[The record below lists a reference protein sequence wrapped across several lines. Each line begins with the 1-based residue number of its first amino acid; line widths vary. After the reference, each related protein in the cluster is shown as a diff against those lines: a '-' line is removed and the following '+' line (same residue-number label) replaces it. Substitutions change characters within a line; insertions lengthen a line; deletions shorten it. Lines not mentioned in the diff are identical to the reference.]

1 MTMMPLAWRIAFHL
15 LELAVFGFSQWYWYR
30 LTYRWTDRWAARHSS
45 PVRRRNLRSLHAAA
59 FFVLLAGVAYS
70 IWLAQD
76 NASHYHDSPFRWWLN
91 AVMAVYVVGSLVSG
105 FILGCIDLAAQFAHR
120 KKGQKVAVSIQQT
133 VPAGGHAQP
142 ETASGDAPALPA
154 VAPPRHTST
163 RRRFLVT
170 ATGLVAVAPFAVAT
184 YGLFNER
191 LDFEIT
197 HVKLPMGPVGAAL
210 RGRTIAQISDIHIS
224 PFLTARDLRRVVD
237 MVNELNAD
245 LIVITGDFVTFKGES
260 QYDCVREL
268 QRLRARTGMLGCLGN
283 HEIYTKTEDSIT
295 RLCRERDIDILRF
308 EGRRIA
314 LGNGYL
320 NIAGVDYL
328 RNGEEQRVQEVRP
341 FMKEGE
347 ANLLLSHNPN
357 AFDAL
362 GDLPVQAMLAGH
374 THGGQMRVE
383 FLDVDIT
390 PALLVSPYIAGMYR
404 RPGQVLYVNRGL
416 GTVGLP
422 IRIGAAPEITLYEL
436 A

>member
-1 MTMMPLAWRIAFHL
+1 MTMMPLVGRIAFTL
-15 LELAVFGFSQWYWYR
+15 IELAAFVFSQVYWYR
-30 LTYRWTDRWAARHSS
+30 LTHRWVMARSRDNRW
-45 PVRRRNLRSLHAAA
+45 RSLHAIG
-59 FFVLLAGVAYS
+59 FFALLAGVAYAL
-70 IWLAQD
+70 WLAQD
-76 NASHYHDSPFRWWLN
+76 SASHYHDSPFRWWLN
-91 AVMAVYVVGSLVSG
+91 AIMAIYTVGSFVSG
-105 FILGCIDLAAQFAHR
+105 AVLGGIDLAATTTAWLRRR
-120 KKGQKVAVSIQQT
+120 KAS
-133 VPAGGHAQP
+133 VPVHTPVLAGDPARLQSDRGA
-142 ETASGDAPALPA
+142 ALAPARFA
-154 VAPPRHTST
+154 VGPLQHSPT

-170 ATGLVAVAPFAVAT
+170 AAGLVAVSPFAAAA

-197 HVKLPMGPVGAAL
+197 PVKLPMGPAGEPL

-224 PFLTARDLRRVVD
+224 PYLTARDLRRVVD
-237 MVNELNAD
+237 MVNGLDAD

-295 RLCRERDIDILRF
+295 RLCHERDIDILRF

-314 LGNGYL
+314 LGGGYL
-320 NIAGVDYL
+320 NIAGVDFL
-328 RNGEEQRVQEVRP
+328 RYGEEQRVQEIRP
-341 FMKEGE
+341 WMKEGE

-357 AFDAL
+357 AFHAI
-362 GDLPVQAMLAGH
+362 GDMPVQAMLAGH

-390 PALLVSPYIAGMYR
+390 PAALITPYIAGMYR
-404 RPGQVLYVNRGL
+404 RPGQTLYVNRGL
-416 GTVGLP
+416 GTIGLP

-436 A
+436 T